1 MPEGDTIFRTATTLR
16 RVLDGR
22 EITAFEAPQVRGAHP
37 LPGER
42 VTRVE
47 SRGKHLLIAFE
58 GGAILHTHMQMEGTW
73 HVYRSGERWW
83 HTRSRARVVI
93 TTADMAAVCFDA
105 PVVELLTEPELE
117 RHPQLRALGPDLC
130 RDDPDIDE
138 ALRRMA
144 SLDPATPVGV
154 AMLDQGVASGVGNV
168 YKSEVL
174 FACGVDPF
182 APLGVL
188 DRSTLRGLLETAS
201 RLLRLNLGGGPRR
214 TVREGV
220 AVYERGGRPC
230 RRCGTLIR
238 SRRQGETG
246 RSTWWC
252 PSCQPPRTAETQPRM
267 PLKVQPSLPDQR

>member
-1 MPEGDTIFRTATTLR
+1 MPEGDTIFRTARTLR
-16 RVLDGR
+16 RVLDGH
-22 EITAFEAPQVRGAHP
+22 EVTAFEAPRLRGAHP

-58 GGAILHTHMQMEGTW
+58 GGAILHTHMQMDGAW
-73 HVYRSGERWW
+73 HVYRRGERWW
-83 HTRSRARVVI
+83 HARSRARVVI
-93 TTADMAAVCFDA
+93 ATADMVAVCFDA
-105 PVVELLTEPELE
+105 PVVELLTEPGLE
-117 RHPQLRALGPDLC
+117 RHPRIRALGPDLC
-130 RDDPDIDE
+130 GEDPDIDE

-154 AMLDQGVASGVGNV
+154 AMLDQRVASGVGNV

-182 APLGVL
+182 ATL
-188 DRSTLRGLLETAS
+188 DDLDEPIRRQLLDTAS

-252 PSCQPPRTAETQPRM
+252 PSCQPPLTGRTRPGM
-267 PLKVQPSLPDQR
+267 PLKVEPSVPDQR

>member
-22 EITAFEAPQVRGAHP
+22 EITAFEAPGRRGPLP

-42 VTRVE
+42 VARVE

-58 GGAILHTHMQMEGTW
+58 GGAILHTHMQMDGTW
-73 HVYRSGERWW
+73 HVYRPGERWW
-83 HTRSRARVVI
+83 HPRSRARVI
-93 TTADMAAVCFDA
+93 IRTADMVAVCFDA
-105 PVVELLTEPELE
+105 PVVELLTAPELE
-117 RHPQLRALGPDLC
+117 RHPQIRALGPDLC
-130 RDDPDIDE
+130 YDDPDIDE

-154 AMLDQGVASGVGNV
+154 AMLDQRVAAGVGNV
-168 YKSEVL
+168 YKSELL

-182 APLGVL
+182 APIGDL
-188 DRSTLRGLLETAS
+188 DEPTRRRLFETAS
-201 RLLRLNLGGGPRR
+201 RLLRLNLEGGPRR

-230 RRCGTLIR
+230 RHCGTLIQ

-252 PSCQPPRTAETQPRM
+252 PSCQPPAGAGTQPPM
-267 PLKVQPSLPDQR
+267 PLKVQASIPEQR